1 MKTYLK
7 CINTPGSYWCHCP
20 DYFRGS
26 ANQENTV
33 VAGAALSGFVGQQ
46 RRNQWNMFSCKLA
59 LTCSSQGFGQVEGSV
74 IAGAY
79 NGDVTRGELNAYVK
93 NLRIAKQLCGSNSHV
108 QIRGGGLLSSSAVN
122 EAWSWA

>member
-33 VAGAALSGFVGQQ
+33 IKAGANLRTAAGQQ
-46 RRNQWNMFSCKLA
+46 RRNQWNMVSCKLA
-59 LTCSSQGFGQVEGSV
+59 LTCSSQGFGQVEGSTL
-74 IAGAY
+74 GQLGFK

-93 NLRIAKQLCGSNSHV
+93 NLRIAKQLCGSNSHF
-108 QIRGGGLLSSSAVN
+108 QIRGEGYQVRKGL
-122 EAWSWA
+122 